1 LTCVAVV
8 EVQKLQTHLSLL
20 REEYVKLQRRLVEA
34 EKSYQVAVAG
44 TGDGTDSSGFV
55 TRLLKTVS
63 DLYAKELYR
72 LLSMLFVWL
81 TLNCHFVNSSCAK
94 ID

>member
-1 LTCVAVV
+1 MRELHVVNDWVVGFV
-8 EVQKLQTHLSLL
+8 EVEKLQAYLRLL

-44 TGDGTDSSGFV
+44 SPDARDSSGFV
-55 TRLLKTVS
+55 TRLLKTVA

-72 LLSMLFVWL
+72 YNFMYL
-81 TLNCHFVNSSCAK
+81 
-94 ID
+94 